1 METLYNFKLPEEN
14 VYTYIT
20 LYNDKGI
27 LWEQISYHNFSY
39 DNTHVNYT
47 EGSPIQVRNIL
58 YNPTCFRKEGKRN
71 KYIESHMSLKENFT
85 CVIEKRK
92 SVTNETLTDVELFLY
107 VDNIKYIRV
116 IQNLTRTETINYASD
131 LSTVKY
137 TFNDIVLNVYG
148 TLIKADVL
156 VKTTEIKDKK
166 LVKQSENLYDELSKY
181 INITQSQVNML
192 INQYKLI
199 KRKEPL
205 YK

>member
-20 LYNDKGI
+20 LYNDNGI
-27 LWEQISYHNFSY
+27 LWEQISYYNFIY
-39 DNTHVNYT
+39 NNTHTNYT
-47 EGSPIQVRNIL
+47 KGSPIQVRSIL
-58 YNPTCFRKEGKRN
+58 HNPTCFRKEDKRN
-71 KYIESHMSLKENFT
+71 KYIKSHMSLKENFT
-85 CVIEKRK
+85 CVIKKRK
-92 SVTNETLTDVELFLY
+92 SVTNETITDVELFLY
-107 VDNIKYIRV
+107 VDNIKYIKV
-116 IQNLTRTETINYASD
+116 IQNLTRTETINHASD
-131 LSTVKY
+131 LSTVTY
-137 TFNDIVLNVYG
+137 TFNDIVLNIYG
-148 TLIKADVL
+148 TLIKANIL

-166 LVKQSENLYDELSKY
+166 LVKQSENLYNELSKY